1 MTLGGPLAGR
11 VALVTGAAGGLGTAI
26 RERLRQSG
34 ASVIAT
40 DVAER
45 PDDGTPD
52 HWIHAD
58 LATRQGCE
66 AALTE
71 TSAVADGKLDI
82 LVNNAGLQ
90 HVAPLHEFPDEQW
103 ERLIAVMLTA
113 PFRLSKGLWPSL
125 IASPAPRII
134 NVASIHAL
142 VASPGK
148 AAYVAAKHGLL
159 GLTRVQALEGGP
171 HGLAAV
177 ALCPGYVRTP
187 LVEHQLAA
195 QARTLGIS
203 VDEVL
208 ERVMLEPTAIRRL
221 IEPDEIA
228 DHVAFLCG
236 RAGRSVSG
244 TALSIDGAWT
254 AR

>member
-1 MTLGGPLAGR
+1 MTVQHDR
-11 VALVTGAAGGLGTAI
+11 TALVTGAGGGIGGAI
-26 RERLRQSG
+26 RTALQAQGYRVIGVDVVGPTDDQPAEDWIVQDLAHRSG
-34 ASVIAT
+34 CDEVIAT
-40 DVAER
+40 TLARTDGRLDV
-45 PDDGTPD
+45 
-52 HWIHAD
+52 
-58 LATRQGCE
+58 
-66 AALTE
+66 
-71 TSAVADGKLDI
+71 

-90 HVAPLHEFPDEQW
+90 HVSPLRDFPDEQW
-103 ERLIAVMLTA
+103 DRLLAVMLSA
-113 PFRLSKGLWPSL
+113 PFRLSRGFWSALV
-125 IASPAPRII
+125 ASETPRIF

-142 VASPGK
+142 VGSPGK

-187 LVEHQLAA
+187 LVEGQIAD

-203 VDEVL
+203 ADDVL
-208 ERVMLEPTAIRRL
+208 DRVMLEPAAIRRL
-221 IEPDEIA
+221 IEPTEIA

-236 RAGRSVSG
+236 PAGRSVSG
-244 TALSIDGAWT
+244 TALSIDGGWT